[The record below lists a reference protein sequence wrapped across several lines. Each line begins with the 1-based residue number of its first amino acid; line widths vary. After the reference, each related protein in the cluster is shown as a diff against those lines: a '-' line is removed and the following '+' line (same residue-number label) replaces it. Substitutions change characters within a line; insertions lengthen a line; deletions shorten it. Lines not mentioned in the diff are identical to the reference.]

1 MIAHR
6 LFSPLLLCTLLAL
19 AATTRAQSLAA
30 LAPEPTDS
38 PFSLHAQ
45 TTWVWQAKPAF
56 GAAYSGPNSLS
67 PLEERSY
74 SFTATADLGLRLW
87 DGAQIHLNPEAAQGV
102 PLSRLTGAGGLS
114 NGELAR
120 TSGPDVSSYR
130 SRLFLLQRWNT
141 GGELE
146 TLAPGF
152 NEVGGSASANR
163 WTLVLGTFS
172 LLDYFDPNPYAK
184 DPRSQFFN
192 WSYLTHGA
200 WDYAADARGYTSGFM
215 LEYRSPTWAVRGGR
229 AMLPVE
235 SNGLT
240 LDGNLGQHYG
250 DQIEAE
256 ADLPLRLP
264 AGPLRA
270 RVLAFRNQAVMGN
283 FSDALALANT
293 LGGTPNV
300 ALVRREQTKTGWGF
314 TLQAPLSE
322 DAGLF
327 LRMSRNNGESETFAF
342 TEIDQQTALGGQFTG
357 APWGRRADRWGV
369 ALAVNDLSAPHR
381 AYLAAGGLGFFLGD
395 GALNYGSERVLE
407 TWYRIA
413 LPDLSTRAGRV
424 QSTLSLG
431 WQHITNPGY
440 NQDRGPVQ
448 TYSLRWHSEF

>member
-1 MIAHR
+1 MNARR
-6 LFSPLLLCTLLAL
+6 LLPPSLVCILLAL
-19 AATTRAQSLAA
+19 AASTRAQSQTAPS
-30 LAPEPTDS
+30 PEPTDS

-45 TTWVWQAKPAF
+45 STWVWQAKPAF
-56 GAAYSGPNSLS
+56 GAAYTGPNSLS
-67 PLEERSY
+67 PQDERAY
-74 SFTATADLGLRLW
+74 SLTATADLGLRLW
-87 DGAQIHLNPEAAQGV
+87 EGAQIHLNPEAAQGV

-120 TSGPDVSSYR
+120 TSGPETSSYR
-130 SRLFLLQRWNT
+130 ARLFLLQRWGA
-141 GGELE
+141 GGEFE
-146 TLAPGF
+146 TIAPSF
-152 NEVGGSASANR
+152 NEVGGTANAKR

-200 WDYAADARGYTSGFM
+200 WDYAADARGYTTGFM
-215 LEYRSPTWAVRGGR
+215 LEYRSPSWAVRGGR
-229 AMLPVE
+229 AMLPTE

-270 RVLAFRNQAVMGN
+270 RLLAFNNQAVMGN
-283 FSDALALANT
+283 YSDALALGRSLNAA
-293 LGGTPNV
+293 PSV

-327 LRMSRNNGESETFAF
+327 LRLSRNNGESETYAF
-342 TEIDQQTALGGQFTG
+342 TEIDQQMALGGQFTG
-357 APWGRRADRWGV
+357 APWGRRADRWGL
-369 ALAVNDLSAPHR
+369 ALAINELSAPHR
-381 AYLAAGGLGFFLGD
+381 AYLAAGGQGFFLGD
-395 GALNYGSERVLE
+395 GALNYAPERVLE
-407 TWYRIA
+407 TWYRFT
-413 LPDLSTRAGRV
+413 LPDVATRAGRV
-424 QSTLSLG
+424 QSAVSLG

-448 TYSLRWHSEF
+448 TYSMRWHTEF

>member
-1 MIAHR
+1 MNYHR
-6 LFSPLLLCTLLAL
+6 LFSPALLCTLLAL
-19 AATTRAQSLAA
+19 AATTRAQSQIT
-30 LAPEPTDS
+30 LAPESTDT

-45 TTWVWQAKPAF
+45 STWVWQAKPAF

-74 SFTATADLGLRLW
+74 SLTATADLGLRLW
-87 DGAQIHLNPEAAQGV
+87 EGAQIHLNPEAAQGV

-120 TSGPDVSSYR
+120 TSGPEISSYR
-130 SRLFLLQRWNT
+130 ARLFLMQRWNSS
-141 GGELE
+141 GEFE

-152 NEVGGSASANR
+152 NEVGGSASVNR

-192 WSYLTHGA
+192 WSHLTHGA
-200 WDYAADARGYTSGFM
+200 WDYAADARGYTTGFM
-215 LEYRSPTWAVRGGR
+215 LEYRSPSWAVRGGR
-229 AMLPVE
+229 AMLPAE

-250 DQIEAE
+250 DQIEVE

-264 AGPLRA
+264 AGPMRA
-270 RVLAFRNQAVMGN
+270 RALAFRNQAVMGN
-283 FSDALALANT
+283 YSDALTLANT
-293 LGGTPNV
+293 LGATPNI

-357 APWGRRADRWGV
+357 APWGRRADHWGL
-369 ALAVNDLSAPHR
+369 ALAINELSAPHR
-381 AYLAAGGLGFFLGD
+381 AYLTAGGQGFFLGD
-395 GALNYGSERVLE
+395 GALNYAPERVLE

-413 LPDLSTRAGRV
+413 LPDVATRAGRV
-424 QSTLSLG
+424 QSAVSLG
-431 WQHITNPGY
+431 WQHISNPGY

>member
-1 MIAHR
+1 MNYRH
-6 LFSPLLLCTLLAL
+6 LLSPALLCTCLAL
-19 AATTRAQSLAA
+19 AATTRVQSQTV
-30 LAPEPTDS
+30 LAPDSTDS
-38 PFSLHAQ
+38 PLSLHAQ

-56 GAAYSGPNSLS
+56 SAAYSGLNSLS

-74 SFTATADLGLRLW
+74 SLTATADLGLRLW

-102 PLSRLTGAGGLS
+102 PLSRLTGSGGLS

-120 TSGPDVSSYR
+120 TSGPDTSSYR
-130 SRLFLLQRWNT
+130 ARIFLLQRWDA

-152 NEVGGSASANR
+152 NEIGGTSTEKR

-200 WDYAADARGYTSGFM
+200 WDYAADARGYTTGFM
-215 LEYRSPTWAVRGGR
+215 LEYRSPNWAMRGGR

-235 SNGLT
+235 SNGLA
-240 LDGNLGQHYG
+240 LDSNLGQHYG

-264 AGPLRA
+264 GGPLRG
-270 RVLAFRNQAVMGN
+270 RLLAFRNHALMGN
-283 FSDALALANT
+283 YSDALALGNS
-293 LGGTPNV
+293 LNSTPSV
-300 ALVRREQTKTGWGF
+300 ALVRREQTKTGWGL

-327 LRMSRNNGESETFAF
+327 LRMSRNNGESEAFAF
-342 TEIDQQTALGGQFTG
+342 TEIDQQIALGGQFTG
-357 APWGRRADRWGV
+357 AAWGLHTDRWGL
-369 ALAVNDLSAPHR
+369 ALAINELSSSHR
-381 AYLAAGGLGFFLGD
+381 AYLAAGGQGFFLGD
-395 GALNYGSERVLE
+395 GALNYGPERVLE
-407 TWYRIA
+407 TWYRFA
-413 LPDLSTRAGRV
+413 LPDVTTRSGRV
-424 QSTLSLG
+424 QSSLTLG
-431 WQHITNPGY
+431 WQYITNPGY